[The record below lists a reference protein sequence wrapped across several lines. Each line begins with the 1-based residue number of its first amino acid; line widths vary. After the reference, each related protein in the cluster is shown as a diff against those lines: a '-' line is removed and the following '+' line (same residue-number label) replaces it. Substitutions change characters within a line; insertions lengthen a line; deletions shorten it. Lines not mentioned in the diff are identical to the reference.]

1 MKMLCANCGERPASF
16 IRRKIGLKVK
26 HDKDHNLCRQCF
38 ESMKDSVIAARRKV
52 L

>member
-1 MKMLCANCGERPASF
+1 MKTRCANCGERPPLF
-16 IRRKIGLKVK
+16 VRRKIGPKVK
-26 HDKDHNLCRQCF
+26 RDKDHNLCRQCF